1 MPNATLVVLTVTTD
15 DVGQYECQAINLMGS
30 SVANVLVSYRGEAGV
45 LPSGVWVCHGDHVS
59 PCERVHGECILP
71 VCVCVCVCALAR
83 VCLHILGLG

>member
-45 LPSGVWVCHGDHVS
+45 LPSGVWCVMGIMCHLVK
-59 PCERVHGECILP
+59 ECTANVYYL
-71 VCVCVCVCALAR
+71 C